1 MMKLFFQSKLLI
13 FLLLIVSVLMQS
25 HIILNEDM
33 LWLVTATQRLLAGGS
48 YVNNFFETNP
58 PLILYLYTP
67 AVLLVK
73 YIHVTIGVAI
83 YSLTFFIGIVSLLLS
98 YLILEK
104 FINDKLTVNL
114 LMISLLIIY
123 FILPMYSFAEREH
136 LMIMLVMPYILL
148 SAAHDQVCVKK
159 LVRAFIGISAALGFC
174 IKPYFVFTPLFIEI
188 LFLIK
193 YRNIKI
199 LFRYELV
206 FLVATSIIYVIAVYF
221 ITPSYLSV
229 IIPYDINFYTGFESV
244 SKLSLFSSPF
254 IAVSIVIFINTIFTC
269 FLFKKYSH
277 FILILLLSIAG
288 LFLAYFI
295 PGQPWYYHLLPMYSV
310 AVFSAVLCFL
320 LLAKNMNNVF
330 SLKKHMLF
338 LFNFFVSVFILF
350 FLVSIIGENVL
361 AGLEESRAITSS
373 DGVMLKSIE
382 HSDAAYYNTLIKYV
396 KKSQSIKSIYFFSSH
411 LETSTLSYYSNVKNA
426 SRFPSFWMLPKMFV
440 LRKNQQ
446 RLSVT
451 DNKRLNKAITF
462 IQQAV
467 VEDFNQN
474 KPDLVILRQEN
485 SIVFLSFFLENSR
498 FKKIWHHYHYAQ
510 NIGIYN
516 LYLRDQDKL
525 YSNRASDV

>member
-1 MMKLFFQSKLLI
+1 MKLFFQSKLLI
-13 FLLLIVSVLMQS
+13 VLLLIFSVLIQS
-25 HIILNEDM
+25 HIILNEDV

-83 YSLTFFIGIVSLLLS
+83 YSLTFFIGIASLLLS

-104 FINDKLTVNL
+104 FINNKLTVNL

-148 SAAHDQVCVKK
+148 SAAHDQICIKK
-159 LVRAFIGISAALGFC
+159 LVRSFIGISAALGFC

-206 FLVATSIIYVIAVYF
+206 FLVATSIIYAVSTYF
-221 ITPSYLSV
+221 ITPSYFSV
-229 IIPYDINFYTGFESV
+229 IIPYDIHFYTGFESV
-244 SKLSLFSSPF
+244 SKLSLLSGIFITVSS
-254 IAVSIVIFINTIFTC
+254 VIFINTIFTC

-295 PGQPWYYHLLPMYSV
+295 PGEPWYYHLLPMYSV
-310 AVFSAVLCFL
+310 AVFSEVLCFL

-330 SLKKHMLF
+330 LLKKHMLF
-338 LFNFFVSVFILF
+338 LLNFFVSVFILF
-350 FLVSIIGENVL
+350 FLVSIIGANVL

-373 DGVMLKSIE
+373 DGAMLEPTE
-382 HSDAAYYNTLIKYV
+382 HSSTAYYNALMKYV
-396 KKSQSIKSIYFFSSH
+396 KNHQQITSVYFFSSH

-426 SRFPSFWMLPKMFV
+426 SRFPSFWMLPKMAE

-446 RLSVT
+446 RLSLN
-451 DNKRLNKAITF
+451 DNKNLNKATAF

-474 KPDLVILRQEN
+474 KPDLVIIRQEN
-485 SIVFLSFFLENSR
+485 WMNFLNFLLENSR
-498 FKKIWHHYHYAQ
+498 FKKNWHHYHYAQ
-510 NIGIYN
+510 NIGMYN
-516 LYLRDQDKL
+516 LYLRNNVK
-525 YSNRASDV
+525 